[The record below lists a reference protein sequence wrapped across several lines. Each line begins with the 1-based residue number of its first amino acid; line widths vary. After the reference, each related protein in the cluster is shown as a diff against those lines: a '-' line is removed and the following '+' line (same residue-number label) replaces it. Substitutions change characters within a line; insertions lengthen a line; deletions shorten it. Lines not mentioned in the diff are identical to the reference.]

1 MFPTHLPQPQPTAQ
15 RNGRHA
21 WSLGCA
27 LALAASLSW
36 LLAAQDL
43 PRDPAAPLNPWV
55 IGIGLTGN
63 R

>member
-1 MFPTHLPQPQPTAQ
+1 MFPTPLPHPQRAPQ
-15 RNGRHA
+15 HGGRHA

-27 LALAASLSW
+27 LALAATLSW

-43 PRDPAAPLNPWV
+43 PGDPVDLRAPWGV
-55 IGIGLTGN
+55 GIGLTGN